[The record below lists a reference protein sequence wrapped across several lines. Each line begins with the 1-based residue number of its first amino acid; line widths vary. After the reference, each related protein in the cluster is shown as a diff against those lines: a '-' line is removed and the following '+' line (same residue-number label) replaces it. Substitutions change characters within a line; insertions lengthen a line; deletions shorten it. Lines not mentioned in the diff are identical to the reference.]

1 MPRPRSNIA
10 PRILKAARAHFLKRG
25 VDGASLRAI
34 ASAART
40 NIGMVYYY
48 FPTKDDLFVA
58 VVESVYATLLADL
71 SALLDRPGPLPE
83 KLRGLYARIWKMSD
97 DEYTTVRLIM
107 RETMVSA
114 ARVKRLSGIFQ
125 RGHVPLLL
133 GAIVGGTS
141 EGTLREDLPPI
152 AQLVSTMALG
162 LLPMLVWRVAGEKVL
177 PDLPLPPPEELGAL
191 FTSVLLEGLGA
202 KKPRPRRS

>member
-1 MPRPRSNIA
+1 MPRPRSDIQ

-58 VVESVYATLLADL
+58 VVEQVYGGLLADL
-71 SALLDRPGPLPE
+71 AALLGGADPIE
-83 KLRGLYARIWKMSD
+83 VKLRRLYARIWRMSG

-107 RETMVSA
+107 RETMVSG
-114 ARVKRLSGIFQ
+114 ARVKRLSGLFQ

-133 GAIVGGTS
+133 GALV
-141 EGTLREDLPPI
+141 EGNSAGALRDELPPI

-177 PDLPLPPPEELGAL
+177 PDFPLPPPEELGAL
-191 FTSVLLEGLGA
+191 FAGILLDGLGRKRA
-202 KKPRPRRS
+202 RPKRG